1 MITPTAKRPQHPR
14 LKHRLTTAVL
24 LLLIGAAAW
33 LSTQHPLLIDITA
46 NNRNTLSTPSIQLL
60 QRLSAPVNITAYIK
74 RGLPLRNQ
82 LSDLIER
89 YSRIKPDVTVKFVDP
104 AEQPEQIRALDIG
117 AEGAVLVEYQGRSEK
132 ITFVNETSLS
142 NTLLQLLSTEKH
154 WLSFLT
160 GHGER
165 SPIGTANFDLGDFGK
180 RLKQLGYT
188 AQPLNL
194 SSLPA
199 IPDNSSLLVIAG
211 PTVPLLAGEWD
222 VIKHYLQQGG
232 NLLLLTEP
240 DSTLVKPLLD
250 ELGVQV
256 LPGTVVDNKARLY
269 GINNASF
276 VLLNNYETP
285 HAITKN
291 LETMTLFPTSAALS
305 TTTSPYTPVKL
316 LNSSAEAWNETGELA
331 GGDVFDAA
339 RGEQMGPLTLGL
351 ALTRK
356 LTTKQ
361 QRIVVIGDG
370 DFLSNAYIHNV
381 GNLDLGVRLVKWL
394 SFDDNSIDVPARM
407 APDNRLQLTPLSI
420 AVIGFGFLMILP
432 LILVVSG
439 GWIWRQ
445 RKKR

>member
-1 MITPTAKRPQHPR
+1 MTLPAAKHPQHPR
-14 LKHRLTTAVL
+14 LKHRCITAVL
-24 LLLIGAAAW
+24 LLLIGAVAW
-33 LSTQHPLLIDITA
+33 LSTQHPVLIDITA
-46 NNRNTLSTPSIQLL
+46 NNRNTLSAPSIQLL
-60 QRLSAPVNITAYIK
+60 QRLTAPVNITAYIK

-104 AEQPEQIRALDIG
+104 AEQPDQIRALDIG
-117 AEGAVLVEYQGRSEK
+117 AEGAILVEYQGRSEK

-142 NTLLQLLSTEKH
+142 NTLLQLLNTEKH
-154 WLSFLT
+154 WISFLT

-199 IPDNSSLLVIAG
+199 VPDNSSFLVIAG
-211 PTVPLLAGEWD
+211 PTVPLLAGELE
-222 VIKHYLQQGG
+222 VIKHYLHQGG

-250 ELGVQV
+250 ELGVQT

-276 VLLNNYETP
+276 VLLNSYETP

-291 LETMTLFPTSAALS
+291 LETMTLFPTSAALF
-305 TTTSPYTPVKL
+305 TTASPYTPVKL
-316 LNSSAEAWNETGELA
+316 LNSSAEAWNETGELTA
-331 GGDVFDAA
+331 VINFDAA
-339 RGEQMGPLTLGL
+339 KGEQMGPLTLGL

-356 LTTKQ
+356 HAGKQ

-381 GNLDLGVRLVKWL
+381 GNLDLGLRLIKWL

-420 AVIGFGFLMILP
+420 AVIGFGFLIILP
-432 LILVVSG
+432 LILVISG
-439 GWIWRQ
+439 WWIWRQ

>member
-1 MITPTAKRPQHPR
+1 MTLPTTKRAQHPR
-14 LKHRLTTAVL
+14 LKHRCITAVL
-24 LLLIGAAAW
+24 LLLMGVVAW
-33 LSTQHPLLIDITA
+33 LSTQYPVLIDITA

-117 AEGAVLVEYQGRSEK
+117 AEGAILVEYQGRSEK

-154 WLSFLT
+154 WISFLT

-199 IPDNSSLLVIAG
+199 IPDNSSFLVIAG
-211 PTVPLLAGEWD
+211 PSVPLLAGELD
-222 VIKHYLQQGG
+222 IIKHYLQQGG

-240 DSTLVKPLLD
+240 DATLLKPLLD
-250 ELGVQV
+250 DLGVQV
-256 LPGTVVDNKARLY
+256 LPGTLVDNKSKLF
-269 GINNASF
+269 GINNATF
-276 VLLNNYETP
+276 VLLNGYETP

-305 TTTSPYTPVKL
+305 TTASPYTPVKL
-316 LNSSAEAWNETGELA
+316 LNSSAEAWNETGELNA
-331 GGDVFDAA
+331 LINFDVAKS
-339 RGEQMGPLTLGL
+339 EQMGPLTLGL

-356 LTTKQ
+356 FAGKQ
-361 QRIVVIGDG
+361 QRIVVMGDG

-381 GNLDLGVRLVKWL
+381 GNLDLGLRLIKWL
-394 SFDDNSIDVPARM
+394 SFDDNIIDVPARM

-432 LILVVSG
+432 LILAISG
-439 GWIWRQ
+439 WWIWRQ

>member
-1 MITPTAKRPQHPR
+1 MTLPTAKRAQNPR
-14 LKHRLTTAVL
+14 LKHRCITAVL
-24 LLLIGAAAW
+24 LLLMAVVAW
-33 LSTQHPLLIDITA
+33 LSVQHPVLIDITA

-104 AEQPEQIRALDIG
+104 TEQPEQIRALDIG
-117 AEGAVLVEYQGRSEK
+117 AEGAILVEYQGRSEK

-154 WLSFLT
+154 WISFLT

-199 IPDNSSLLVIAG
+199 IPDNSSFLVIAG
-211 PTVPLLAGEWD
+211 PSVPLLAGELD
-222 VIKHYLQQGG
+222 IIKHYLQQGG

-256 LPGTVVDNKARLY
+256 LPGTVVDNKSKLY

-276 VLLNNYETP
+276 VLLNSYETP

-291 LETMTLFPTSAALS
+291 LETMTLFPTSGALS
-305 TTTSPYTPVKL
+305 MSSSPYTPVKL
-316 LNSSAEAWNETGELA
+316 LNSSTEAWNETGELTA
-331 GGDVFDAA
+331 VINFDAA
-339 RGEQMGPLTLGL
+339 KSEQMGPLTLGL

-356 LTTKQ
+356 IATKQ
-361 QRIVVIGDG
+361 QRIVVMGDG

-381 GNLDLGVRLVKWL
+381 GNLDLGLRLIKWL

-432 LILVVSG
+432 LILVISG
-439 GWIWRQ
+439 WWIWRQ